1 MDRQTKHEIW
11 LLAIGTIIFEVP
23 VVAVAAL
30 AIWATKIAR
39 PEALGFFF
47 RGAAMPTGSAL
58 VSRCR
63 IADDRSGIIG
73 KYPGHRRQVAEV
85 RFMTRNS
92 ARIAAWFVV
101 IE

>member
-39 PEALGFFF
+39 PEALGFFSEAQLCLQARRWF
-47 RGAAMPTGSAL
+47 PAAASRMTGAG
-58 VSRCR
+58 
-63 IADDRSGIIG
+63 
-73 KYPGHRRQVAEV
+73 
-85 RFMTRNS
+85 
-92 ARIAAWFVV
+92 
-101 IE
+101 